1 MTSAVARPSAD
12 LELGRSARK
21 RAAILEAAHDLFLQK
36 GYAGTSM
43 DDVAARA
50 AVSKQT
56 VYKNFA
62 DKQRLFT
69 EVITSDV
76 GRIEASTQAQM
87 AAMPDS
93 SDLAGDLAAF
103 ARWHLADVMQPG
115 RLRLRRMLIGEAE
128 RFPELAQAWYASGPE
143 RSYAEFAGWFAAWD
157 RRGLRPDPGPDAGGP
172 AVQLAGAVDPAQ
184 QGHGVRDRRAAV
196 HPSRAGPLRRRGG
209 PGVPGRLRGA
219 GRDGLTRH
227 GSSGV
232 PVCARRGPSMRGSY
246 CGSRWIGQLMHRGPP
261 RPRPSSPPGISS
273 TSMPFARRSVFVDS
287 LRS

>member
-1 MTSAVARPSAD
+1 MTNMAVQSEAVD
-12 LELGRSARK
+12 LGRSARK
-21 RAAILEAAHDLFLQK
+21 RAAILDAAHTLFLQK

-76 GRIEASTQAQM
+76 GRLEDTTQARM

-93 SDLAGDLAAF
+93 TDLAADLRAF

-128 RFPELAQAWYASGPE
+128 RFPELARAWYTSGPE
-143 RSYAEFAGWFAAWD
+143 RSSAEFAAWFAAWD
-157 RRGLRPDPGPDAGGP
+157 RRGLLRVPDPM
-172 AVQLAGAVDPAQ
+172 LAGQHFNWLVLSIPLNKAMAYATDEPLFTAAELDHYADEAVR
-184 QGHGVRDRRAAV
+184 VFLAAYAV
-196 HPSRAGPLRRRGG
+196 GG
-209 PGVPGRLRGA
+209 
-219 GRDGLTRH
+219 
-227 GSSGV
+227 
-232 PVCARRGPSMRGSY
+232 
-246 CGSRWIGQLMHRGPP
+246 
-261 RPRPSSPPGISS
+261 
-273 TSMPFARRSVFVDS
+273 
-287 LRS
+287 